1 MIDIQIK
8 PQIKAIKLIIF
19 HKRDASIAQ
28 GGYLDTCRDYRLPS
42 LNFGKK
48 PKCSGIYL
56 GNIQKSI
63 AKASKS
69 VSTLV
74 KGLSNL
80 KPFRIKIILKRI
92 LLKDETKNI

>member
-8 PQIKAIKLIIF
+8 PQIKAIKLIID
-19 HKRDASIAQ
+19 HERDQSIAQ

-48 PKCSGIYL
+48 PKCPGIYL

-69 VSTLV
+69 VSTRFLPHGCKFQFCIVITYFGTFFGHV
-74 KGLSNL
+74 KN
-80 KPFRIKIILKRI
+80 
-92 LLKDETKNI
+92 

>member
-19 HKRDASIAQ
+19 HKRDKSIAQ

-69 VSTLV
+69 VSTRFLRHV
-74 KGLSNL
+74 KSVLDQRLG
-80 KPFRIKIILKRI
+80 F
-92 LLKDETKNI
+92 ETKSVRIFS